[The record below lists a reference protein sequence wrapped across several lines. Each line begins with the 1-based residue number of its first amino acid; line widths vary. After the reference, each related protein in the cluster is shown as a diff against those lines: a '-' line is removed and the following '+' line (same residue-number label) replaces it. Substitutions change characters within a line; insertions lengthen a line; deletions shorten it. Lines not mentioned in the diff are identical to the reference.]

1 MAFGGGTDTV
11 FKVDASDGTL
21 TDISAYLNT
30 SSLNRTAGAYDVSTY
45 GVGSK
50 VYIPGLK
57 DGRIPIG
64 GPWDPTIDALLA
76 GILGLLRD
84 YEWYPQGTASGKVKY
99 ANGSASY
106 GVILVAYSG
115 ASPVDGAVTFTGE
128 FQISGPVTRST
139 V

>member
-11 FKVDASDGTL
+11 FKVKDSGGTL

-30 SSLNRTAGAYDVSTY
+30 SALNRTAGAYDVSTY

-64 GPWDPTIDALLA
+64 GPWDPTVDALLA
-76 GILGLLRD
+76 GILALTRD
-84 YEWYPQGTASGKVKY
+84 FEWHPQGTSAGKVKY
-99 ANGSASY
+99 SGAAPY
-106 GVILVAYSG
+106 GVILVSYQPS
-115 ASPVDGAVTFTGE
+115 SPVDGAVTFTGE
-128 FQISGPVTRST
+128 FQITGPVTRGT
-139 V
+139 N